1 MRVDS
6 LNSMQLDALREL
18 GSVGAGHAA
27 TSLSQLVDHPIDISV
42 PVIELLPVTEVPEVF
57 GGPER
62 LVAAA
67 YSRLSG
73 DLGGCI
79 LFVAPEESAR
89 ALADHLHNREPG
101 ATLSFGR
108 TEEQLF
114 LNTARAMSGAYL
126 AAVSRMADMDVLAS
140 EPQFALD
147 MAGAILQIAVVRVGM
162 RADKAILVRTQF
174 QGEGTVM
181 DAALFFMPDPD
192 SLEAVLAR
200 LGLV

>member
-6 LNSMQLDALREL
+6 LTTMQLDALQEL
-18 GSVGAGHAA
+18 GSIGAGHAA
-27 TSLSQLVDHPIDISV
+27 TSLAQLVDRPIDISV
-42 PVIELLPVTEVPEVF
+42 PVIELLPVTQIPEVF
-57 GGPER
+57 GSPER

-89 ALADHLHNREPG
+89 ALADHLHNREAG
-101 ATLSFGR
+101 ATVSFGR

-114 LNTARAMSGAYL
+114 LNTAHVMASAYL
-126 AAVSRMADMDVLAS
+126 AAVSRMVDMDVLS
-140 EPQFALD
+140 GEPQFALD

-162 RADKAILVRTQF
+162 RADMAILVRTQF
-174 QGEGTVM
+174 KGEGTVM

-192 SLEAVLAR
+192 SLDAVLAR